1 RRRAVR
7 GDSRLGELP
16 VTATD
21 AIPVVEDLVTDPEH
35 SSAVILDFFE
45 MVAPNA
51 DVSFMVHEDKAN
63 LVALRRWSTD
73 PAFLATDN
81 LVILITEHLSDVSR
95 RLVASPQ
102 LATIHVSFPEESE
115 RRAFVEDQDL

>member
-21 AIPVVEDLVTDPEH
+21 AIPVVEDLITDPSH

-45 MVAPNA
+45 MIAPNA

-63 LVALRRWSTD
+63 LVSLQRWSTD

-81 LVILITEHLSDVSR
+81 LVILVTEHLSDVSR
-95 RLVASPQ
+95 RIVASPQ
-102 LATIHVSFPEESE
+102 LATIHVNFPSYEE
-115 RRAFVEDQDL
+115 RREFIE